1 MEAYKERFIKEYT
14 ELSERITK
22 LDNII
27 IKYIE
32 GTLDFTPDCPIDLL
46 IRQSYSMGL
55 YKRALEE
62 RASYEHI
69 NLKGV

>member
-27 IKYIE
+27 KKYEE

-46 IRQSYSMGL
+46 IRQSYYMEL
-55 YKRALEE
+55 YRKVLEE

-69 NLKGV
+69 NIKGV